1 MNFWI
6 KDGHLSLCV
15 LYVGIESLAIQY
27 SCEVRPKCSRFMSL
41 PSCEMVRLVYLTSG
55 IGKVSWR
62 EVDVDWVFGLPHEY
76 SMSLLLVQ
84 SRIKLHQCTTTR
96 KLLLTASKSSCQ

>member
-1 MNFWI
+1 MSVI
-6 KDGHLSLCV
+6 RKL
-15 LYVGIESLAIQY
+15 GIESLAIQY

-76 SMSLLLVQ
+76 SMSLLLPVQ
-84 SRIKLHQCTTTR
+84 SRIKLHQCSSVYAREPANKGNGVTR
-96 KLLLTASKSSCQ
+96 LKRLA